1 MTLIPIAPK
10 TLNQNLDLCRIQMFM
25 LITGIEPKV
34 DTIYKKYSVDFNSCK
49 RDFNVNEL
57 MEYTYILPV
66 EDIEPLQQV
75 IYKQCCDYISLERN
89 LKLLKADGLDISLY
103 EDKDRL
109 WSLSI
114 EDLAYVINNI
124 RDANSRF
131 TYEDLEKIELDGDPC
146 YL

>member
-1 MTLIPIAPK
+1 MALIPIAPK

-34 DTIYKKYSVDFNSCK
+34 DTLYKKYLVDFNSGK
-49 RDFNVNEL
+49 QDFNVNEV
-57 MEYTYILPV
+57 MEYTYTLPV

-75 IYKQCCDYISLERN
+75 IFEQCCEYISEERN
-89 LKLLKADGLDISLY
+89 LKLLKADDLDISLY

-109 WSLSI
+109 WSLSM
-114 EDLAYVINNI
+114 EDLSYVINNI
-124 RDANSRF
+124 IDANSRF
-131 TYEDLEKIELDGDPC
+131 TDEDLEKIELDGDQC